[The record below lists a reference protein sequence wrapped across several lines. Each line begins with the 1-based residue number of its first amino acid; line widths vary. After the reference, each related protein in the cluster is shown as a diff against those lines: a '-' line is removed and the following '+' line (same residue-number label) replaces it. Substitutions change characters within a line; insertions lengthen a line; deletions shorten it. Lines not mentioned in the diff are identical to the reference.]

1 MPTTTEVPPREAML
15 KHLTGKSVVKEQVY
29 DATLDVFNQIKEI
42 LHELC
47 NDVNE
52 VLPENQNRRVRL
64 EYRDRGKFEAEIKV
78 AGDVLIFS
86 MHSNVFQFDR
96 NHPVWKTA
104 YVQKGPYHSYCG
116 IISVY
121 NFLSDSFKYNRND
134 DLGYLIGRLFINRDK
149 SFFVEGKRQ
158 EAFGY
163 RRFGEKVI
171 TPSDLVLIIEAA
183 VLYAIEFDL
192 LAPPYE
198 LVKLATVE
206 QMNAKIENAKI
217 QTGKRVGFQ
226 FRSDDVLDVLE

>member
-1 MPTTTEVPPREAML
+1 MPTTSEVPPREAML
-15 KHLTGKSVVKEQVY
+15 KHLTEKSVVKEQVY

-47 NDVNE
+47 NDINE

-78 AGDVLIFS
+78 AGDLLIFS

-96 NHPVWKTA
+96 EHPIWKMP
-104 YVQKGPYHSYCG
+104 YVQQGPHHSYCG

-134 DLGYLIGRLFINRDK
+134 DLGYLIGRIFINKDK
-149 SFFVEGKRQ
+149 CFFVEGKRQ

-163 RRFGEKVI
+163 PHFGEKPI
-171 TPSDLVLIIEAA
+171 TPPDLVAIIETAI
-183 VLYAIEFDL
+183 LYAIEFDL
-192 LAPPYE
+192 LTPPYD
-198 LVKLATVE
+198 LVKMATVE
-206 QMNAKIENAKI
+206 QMNAKIESAKM
-217 QTGKRVGFQ
+217 QTGKRIGFH
-226 FRSDDVLDVLE
+226 FRSDDVLNVSK

>member
-15 KHLTGKSVVKEQVY
+15 KHLTEKSVVKEQVY
-29 DATLDVFNQIKEI
+29 DATLDIFNQIKEI

-47 NDVNE
+47 NDINE
-52 VLPENQNRRVRL
+52 LLPENHSRRVRL

-96 NHPVWKTA
+96 GHPVWKTP
-104 YVQKGPYHSYCG
+104 YVQQGPYNSYCG

-134 DLGYLIGRLFINRDK
+134 DLGYLIGRIFINKDK
-149 SFFVEGKRQ
+149 FFFVEGKRQ
-158 EAFGY
+158 ETFSY
-163 RRFGEKVI
+163 HHFGEKPI
-171 TPSDLVLIIEAA
+171 APADLTLMIETAM
-183 VLYAIEFDL
+183 LYVIEFDL

-198 LVKLATVE
+198 LMKLATVE
-206 QMNAKIENAKI
+206 QMNAKIENAKM
-217 QTGKRVGFQ
+217 QTGKRIGFQ
-226 FRSDDVLDVLE
+226 FRSDDVLDVSK